1 MEDTENTQAQEQ
13 TQATQQVVT
22 PATQQTTTPK
32 IDDDQLEA
40 MLNKGR
46 NQKDNSILK
55 SYYEQQ
61 GMTEDE
67 VKSAISEYKANKKA
81 QTEQQKKA
89 YDDALGEIEELKAQ
103 ILQSNINT
111 KATNIGLDMGV
122 DKNVVGYLI
131 KIADLSKAV
140 NEKNEISEEAIK
152 NAFEEVLKNVPALK
166 SSVNSNTGFKVGAD
180 NVQQENDKTNMLR
193 KVAGLPP
200 LK

>member
-1 MEDTENTQAQEQ
+1 MADTENNTQAQ

-22 PATQQTTTPK
+22 PATQQTTAPK

-89 YDDALGEIEELKAQ
+89 YDDALREIEELKAQ

-122 DKNVVGYLI
+122 DKNAVGYLI
-131 KIADLSKAV
+131 KMADLSKAV

-166 SSVNSNTGFKVGAD
+166 ASVNSNTGFKVGAD